1 MTAFAT
7 GDTWRRGCPHPR
19 GSTYDE
25 FVKALI
31 VMLTVSLVFGCSRK
45 SGEKSATVGLIAE
58 VASEVRDK
66 PRVQLLIKIPREQ
79 PIDEDLAMLRTIEE
93 TIDREGIG
101 RLTSSG
107 NQPGHVF
114 VIVEAENSA
123 EAISR
128 LRKLV
133 LEAGLLQRSS
143 FRVLSSGA

>member
-1 MTAFAT
+1 MIAVALCLFA
-7 GDTWRRGCPHPR
+7 GC
-19 GSTYDE
+19 G
-25 FVKALI
+25 
-31 VMLTVSLVFGCSRK
+31 GGGK
-45 SGEKSATVGLIAE
+45 SEEKSPTVGLIAE

-79 PIDEDLAMLRTIEE
+79 PIAEDLELLRSIEE
-93 TIDREGIG
+93 AIDREGIG

-128 LRKLV
+128 LRKVV
-133 LEAGLLQRSS
+133 LDAGLLKRSS
-143 FRVLSSGA
+143 FRVMSSGA

>member
-1 MTAFAT
+1 
-7 GDTWRRGCPHPR
+7 
-19 GSTYDE
+19 
-25 FVKALI
+25 
-31 VMLTVSLVFGCSRK
+31 MLTVSLLAGCGRK

-79 PIDEDLAMLRTIEE
+79 PIAEDLAMLRTIEE
-93 TIDREGIG
+93 AIDRESIG

-114 VIVEAENSA
+114 VIVEADNSA